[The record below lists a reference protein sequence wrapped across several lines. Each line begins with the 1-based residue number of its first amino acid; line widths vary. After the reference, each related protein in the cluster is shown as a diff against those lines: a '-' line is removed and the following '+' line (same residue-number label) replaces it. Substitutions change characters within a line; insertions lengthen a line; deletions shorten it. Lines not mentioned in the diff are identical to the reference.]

1 MRMIVLISSLLVSTA
16 AWAQDV
22 TQEVSVRQVQLPPI
36 SETTVIAVPL
46 DTAVYETAATNLHD
60 LRLLDRHEREVG
72 YLVKQVTEKR
82 TRTVPR
88 TKSINDPTLDIL
100 ESGGLSVRFSL
111 RKEDEIPHTLNIRTP
126 LSDFEHRVQ
135 LFGVVDG
142 QEVELVDDV
151 IFDYRRI
158 MNLRRTTIKV
168 PATEARAFHLLI
180 ETPKAEQELLLREL
194 TREVRGGAET
204 SSQEKYTV
212 VRRPFRMDRIEMTA
226 DYVETEGRS
235 PVEADYPVEIVST
248 KVDEEN
254 QATEIEIASH
264 REPLTQLTFSINDKN
279 FSRAV
284 RLEVNDSTGARRR
297 LVTETTLS
305 SFSVGSIHEEK
316 LEIHFPA
323 TREERYFVIISNGDS
338 PPLEVAGVSAKGIVE
353 HVYALVEPGDTMT
366 LTYGVPDATRPNYDV
381 KALQRALTTEQHIEV
396 ASLGPATRSEFH
408 PAPEPFQWKDLW
420 NNPMIT
426 IPVIAAL
433 VLLLGW
439 GLFQATKRVQALEA
453 GENGDKSSGS
463 SASPN

>member
-1 MRMIVLISSLLVSTA
+1 
-16 AWAQDV
+16 
-22 TQEVSVRQVQLPPI
+22 
-36 SETTVIAVPL
+36 
-46 DTAVYETAATNLHD
+46 
-60 LRLLDRHEREVG
+60 
-72 YLVKQVTEKR
+72 
-82 TRTVPR
+82 
-88 TKSINDPTLDIL
+88 
-100 ESGGLSVRFSL
+100 
-111 RKEDEIPHTLNIRTP
+111 
-126 LSDFEHRVQ
+126 DFEHRVQ
-135 LFGVVDG
+135 LFGVVDDK
-142 QEVELVDDV
+142 EVELVDDV

-235 PVEADYPVEIVST
+235 PVEADYPVEIVGT
-248 KVDEEN
+248 KVDEET

-264 REPLTQLTFSINDKN
+264 REPLTQFTFSVNDKN
-279 FSRAV
+279 FSRAL
-284 RLEVNDSTGARRR
+284 RLEVNDATGERRR

-323 TREERYFVIISNGDS
+323 RREERYFVIISNGDS

-396 ASLGPATRSEFH
+396 ASLGPANRKEFH
-408 PAPEPFQWKDLW
+408 PTPEPFQLKDLW
-420 NNPMIT
+420 NNPLVT

-453 GENGDKSSGS
+453 GENGDNSSGN
-463 SASPN
+463 SARPN